1 MRRTASTLVCITLA
15 LIAIGLVMITSAS
28 GESAAARLDKDEFFF
43 LKRQLIW
50 LPVAIVGGI
59 IVFSFDYRKW
69 KRFCVP
75 AYIATIVLLGLVLIP
90 QIGIEVNGSRR
101 WLGLGIGGIRVQP
114 SEFAKFTVV
123 VVMAWWVSE
132 NARFIREVVN
142 GWLIP
147 LAWLGGIAGLIFIE
161 PDFGT
166 TMLLGVV
173 GLGIMFVSGTRVPY
187 LIITGVVGL
196 AVISVFVAH
205 DIERL
210 ERILAFIDPEK
221 YWDQSHQLR
230 QSLAAF
236 SIGGPTG
243 VGLGE
248 SIQKAAYLPEA
259 HTDFILAIIAEEL
272 GMAGTGVVLLLF
284 AGLAFC
290 GMRISAYAPD
300 LFGKLLAF
308 GFTLLIVTQACINLG
323 VVTGALPTKGIA
335 LPFISYGGSSLV
347 MCVVFVAVL
356 LNISR
361 FAVVSEKADRSEI
374 KDKAHNL

>member
-1 MRRTASTLVCITLA
+1 M
-15 LIAIGLVMITSAS
+15 
-28 GESAAARLDKDEFFF
+28 
-43 LKRQLIW
+43 
-50 LPVAIVGGI
+50 
-59 IVFSFDYRKW
+59 
-69 KRFCVP
+69 
-75 AYIATIVLLGLVLIP
+75 
-90 QIGIEVNGSRR
+90 
-101 WLGLGIGGIRVQP
+101 
-114 SEFAKFTVV
+114 
-123 VVMAWWVSE
+123 
-132 NARFIREVVN
+132 
-142 GWLIP
+142 
-147 LAWLGGIAGLIFIE
+147 IFIE